1 MAHGDA
7 LIFLTNIVWI
17 FILFLFISLFSLEV
31 VSQEQKPIGTNKNQE
46 PTIEGLAI
54 YPNPTNSGKIYITSK
69 AALDK
74 KIEIFDVL
82 GKKVFE
88 TISASKE
95 INVSALTA
103 GVYIIKVKEGDAT
116 ATRKLIV
123 N

>member
-1 MAHGDA
+1 MIKKYFILL
-7 LIFLTNIVWI
+7 LIF
-17 FILFLFISLFSLEV
+17 FFSLEAI
-31 VSQEQKPIGTNKNQE
+31 SQEQKPISANKNQD
-46 PTIEGLAI
+46 PIIEGLAI

-88 TISASKE
+88 TITTTKE
-95 INVSALTA
+95 VNISSLKA
-103 GVYIIKVKEGDAT
+103 GVYIIKVKEDEAT

>member
-1 MAHGDA
+1 MAKKY
-7 LIFLTNIVWI
+7 
-17 FILFLFISLFSLEV
+17 FILFLFVSLFSLEAI
-31 VSQEQKPIGTNKNQE
+31 SQEQKPNSVNKNQE
-46 PTIEGLAI
+46 PTIDGLAI

-88 TISASKE
+88 TITTTKE
-95 INVSALTA
+95 VNISSLKA
-103 GVYIIKVKEGDAT
+103 GVYIIKVKEDEAT